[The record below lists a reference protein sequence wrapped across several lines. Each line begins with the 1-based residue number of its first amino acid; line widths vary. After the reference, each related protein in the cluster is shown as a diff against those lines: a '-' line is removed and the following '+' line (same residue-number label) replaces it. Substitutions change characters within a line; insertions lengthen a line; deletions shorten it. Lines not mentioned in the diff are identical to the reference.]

1 MTTKGK
7 RGSLSSSL
15 LNITRARP
23 VTTEGQGELFLH
35 KPSAKAAPTA
45 PQSAAPEPAINGPVL
60 FRKGSASADA
70 FRPAH
75 WSYDTPSEPPV
86 AQTAASVATADVG
99 PLAWPDDEEPPPEE
113 PPGLGGESSKRMLW
127 MVIAGSCGIALIL
140 PALMMVLA
148 LSRNTDDVTIKP
160 LPSAAAK
167 AAPAGSR

>member
-15 LNITRARP
+15 LNITRGRP
-23 VTTEGQGELFLH
+23 VTTEGQGELFLQ
-35 KPSAKAAPTA
+35 KSAVKAAPTA
-45 PQSAAPEPAINGPVL
+45 PQSAAPEAAPNGPIL
-60 FRKGSASADA
+60 FRKGLASADA

-86 AQTAASVATADVG
+86 VQTAAPVSTADAG
-99 PLAWPDDEEPPPEE
+99 QLAWPDEEDPPPEE
-113 PPGLGGESSKRMLW
+113 PPGLGGGSSKRMLW
-127 MVIAGSCGIALIL
+127 MVIAGSCGMALIL

-160 LPSAAAK
+160 LPPAAAK
-167 AAPAGSR
+167 TAPAGSR